1 MSFVPFKANK
11 FDDFVSFS
19 ILSLKPSPNGKFL
32 AAATDTS
39 RQIIFES
46 GTSNIVR
53 DLYGERTLYYTSEI
67 YLFQSSYSFAI
78 VCQVIKMTVSRT
90 QKLHGVSQ
98 ACIFSAIRKRI
109 RIFTFGK

>member
-1 MSFVPFKANK
+1 MSYVPFKANK

-53 DLYGERTLYYTSEI
+53 DLYGERKYH
-67 YLFQSSYSFAI
+67 
-78 VCQVIKMTVSRT
+78 VITPLT
-90 QKLHGVSQ
+90 F
-98 ACIFSAIRKRI
+98 IFSKVHVHLRLFVRS
-109 RIFTFGK
+109 